1 MIAKLNINKQKKHWK
16 VTKDFSATNFLIVVV
31 PFKNKTN
38 YWQNFKMPKKS
49 SLDMHQIIDCKNFT
63 EFTNHIYLFGHIYV
77 IKKPLNNPPPPLEE
91 TRLFGHHSRPRWWS
105 QELRGAGSFQKRE
118 KQKPEVICETQTV
131 ADNEVGLVIET
142 PVKLVSCHHAVKSDF
157 QQSVQNQFTIVLV
170 SLLL

>member
-38 YWQNFKMPKKS
+38 YWQNFKKCQKKALS
-49 SLDMHQIIDCKNFT
+49 ICTRLLIAKILPNSQI
-63 EFTNHIYLFGHIYV
+63 IYLFGHIYV
-77 IKKPLNNPPPPLEE
+77 IKKPLNNPLEE

>member
-1 MIAKLNINKQKKHWK
+1 MCFTFYIYIGSHIKRKFSDSTRDFWKKWKNSISLQINWHIWILIAKILPN
-16 VTKDFSATNFLIVVV
+16 S
-31 PFKNKTN
+31 
-38 YWQNFKMPKKS
+38 
-49 SLDMHQIIDCKNFT
+49 QI
-63 EFTNHIYLFGHIYV
+63 IYLFGHIYV